1 MMNEHKFSPD
11 KENHV
16 TFYGIDIDKMKLIN
30 NNVLCRRLTYNA
42 GGMTNYGIIHPEG
55 RHEND
60 KLSQNAD
67 RMFEVC
73 ALPEKITYGTKGWMT
88 DIELQ
93 IGDLVWVE
101 ESESLNAPVI
111 IDDNNQEYRLI
122 RYFEIVVA
130 KRLVNNIEKES
141 TNYIV
146 ENGNIYRVIPIN
158 GYILCSDVY
167 TEKSPGGRI
176 LTISE
181 KTIERFK
188 AKVEYV
194 GKPNKYYFYSKGKC
208 PDLDNIKVDIKPNQ
222 IIALEVKNKNPAVA
236 ITRKYLEEKMFSTF
250 NGRKM
255 YFFIQREDINAVI
268 VK

>member
-11 KENHV
+11 KEKHV

-93 IGDLVWVE
+93 IGDLV
-101 ESESLNAPVI
+101 
-111 IDDNNQEYRLI
+111 
-122 RYFEIVVA
+122 
-130 KRLVNNIEKES
+130 
-141 TNYIV
+141 
-146 ENGNIYRVIPIN
+146 
-158 GYILCSDVY
+158 
-167 TEKSPGGRI
+167 
-176 LTISE
+176 
-181 KTIERFK
+181 
-188 AKVEYV
+188 
-194 GKPNKYYFYSKGKC
+194 
-208 PDLDNIKVDIKPNQ
+208 
-222 IIALEVKNKNPAVA
+222 
-236 ITRKYLEEKMFSTF
+236 
-250 NGRKM
+250 
-255 YFFIQREDINAVI
+255 
-268 VK
+268 